1 MYKSMFELILYPEQ
15 YENIY
20 IIENKCKNY
29 ESIKKYA
36 IVLHDND
43 EKKPHYHVALHF
55 GRSFDSDQL
64 KTMFDIQE
72 NQINKIQGRWRDVI
86 LYLTHRNRPE
96 KHQYNSTDVVSSFN
110 YDDEISK
117 QTRQEYILDII
128 TKYSNIEIG
137 YYELWSSLDN
147 LEKMQYDKKIELA
160 MKVRNTNIKMKGD
173 RDMQVIYVKGPAGS
187 GKTLF
192 SKFYSKEI
200 LNKSYYISSSSNDV
214 LQDYMGQKI
223 IILDDLRGDSFKYN
237 DLLKVLDNHTNS
249 SVKSR
254 YFNKAIDCELVIIT
268 SVKDVFELYS
278 KEIQVKD
285 DYSQLLR
292 RITEYIEIKKDGSIY
307 SQQLNLDKY
316 RVNGIIEYYERY
328 KMPIRIESILKK
340 YKTVN
345 PPRLSVYEKIKEYTF
360 DTKKK

>member
-1 MYKSMFELILYPEQ
+1 MYKTMFELVLYQEQ
-15 YENIY
+15 YETIND
-20 IIENKCKNY
+20 IEHKCKNY
-29 ESIKKYA
+29 DSIKKYA
-36 IVLHDND
+36 IILHDKD
-43 EKKPHYHVALHF
+43 DKKQHYHVALHF
-55 GRSFDSDQL
+55 GRSFDSEQL

-86 LYLTHRNRPE
+86 LYLTHRNRKE
-96 KHQYNSTDVVSSFN
+96 KYQYGINEVVSNFN
-110 YDDEISK
+110 YEEEISK
-117 QTRQEYILDII
+117 QTRDEEVNEII
-128 TKYSNIEIG
+128 SKYSDIDIG
-137 YYELWSSLDN
+137 YYELWSSLDTI
-147 LEKMQYDKKIELA
+147 EKMKYDRKIELA

-173 RDMQVIYVKGPAGS
+173 RDMQVIYVKGSAGS

-278 KEIQVKD
+278 KEIQIKD

-292 RITEYIEIKKDGSIY
+292 RITEYIEIKKDGTIY
-307 SQQLNLDKY
+307 SKHLNLEKY
-316 RVNGIIEYYERY
+316 RTNGIIEYNERY
-328 KMPIRIESILKK
+328 KMPIRIANILEN

-345 PPRLSVYEKIKEYTF
+345 TPRLSVYDKIKEYEFTL
-360 DTKKK
+360 KKK